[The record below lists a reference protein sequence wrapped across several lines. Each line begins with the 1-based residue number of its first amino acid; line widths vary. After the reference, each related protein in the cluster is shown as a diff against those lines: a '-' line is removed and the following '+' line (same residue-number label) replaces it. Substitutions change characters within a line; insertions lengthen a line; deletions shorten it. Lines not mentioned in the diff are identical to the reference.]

1 VAEDIQ
7 GTRTFAQRMVQSARS
22 VVWQTIL
29 HPSADQKETRPSKT
43 GKQLHLV
50 ETEDDTE
57 DKFFIDMVTHKV
69 RSLTTKD
76 DDEVASQSFV
86 TMMVNNNANVK
97 FQLNCGATSNLL
109 PLKDFAGVMGDPDDL
124 YIEKS
129 NAKLTMY
136 NGAVMYTMGYILAN
150 SSAHRMILPTSLYSK
165 SLIGM

>member
-1 VAEDIQ
+1 
-7 GTRTFAQRMVQSARS
+7 MVQSARS
-22 VVWQTIL
+22 AVWQTIL

-86 TMMVNNNANVK
+86 MMMVNDNANVK

-150 SSAHRMILPTSLYSK
+150 SSAHRMILPTSLHSK
-165 SLIGM
+165 SLIGMWDHFWV